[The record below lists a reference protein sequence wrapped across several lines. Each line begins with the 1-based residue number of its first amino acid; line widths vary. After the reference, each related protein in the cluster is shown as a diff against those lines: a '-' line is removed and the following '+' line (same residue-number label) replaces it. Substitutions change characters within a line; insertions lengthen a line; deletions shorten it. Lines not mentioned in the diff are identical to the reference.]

1 MSKSKFRTQAL
12 DPAHKLS
19 GLLIPVFAM
28 RRQGDLGVGDTQ
40 CVMDSVDFLASLSMT
55 VLQLLPINETGADN
69 SPYNALSATAL
80 DPVYLT
86 MSPLM
91 VPGLSEKMLAE
102 LAPAS
107 LVAELEEGP
116 VDYARVKKLKLDLL
130 HAAFTAFT
138 GGAAGEAGSEALAAF
153 KKQPWLKNY
162 SIFRAFMD
170 ENGGSAVWTE
180 WKPEHRDRRHLEQ
193 ILETDLKSGGK
204 IKQRMD
210 FYEYVQWVAYQ
221 QWHQV
226 RLYADRCGVALMGD
240 IPFGVSR
247 YSADVFG
254 FRELFDLENSGG
266 APPESFFQTDKFTAV
281 WGQNWGIP
289 LYNWDEH
296 RKTKFA
302 FWRERVRQTTEIFHY
317 FRIDHVL
324 GFFRV
329 YAFPWI
335 PERNSE
341 FVDLSEEEARAL
353 AGGRL
358 PRFLPR
364 ADEPEE
370 NALLNLKEGT
380 ALLDVIL
387 DAAGEAG
394 VVAEDL
400 GMVPGYVRPRLQEMR
415 IPGFIIP
422 IFERQEDDPERNF
435 RSPDTYEAVSLV
447 TLGTHDHEPIA
458 SYYERLSKWWR
469 GEDGHEGWLEVS
481 RLMRFLGLS
490 PEEAPEHFS
499 DDLHRRLLQVV
510 LTSPSWLAVLMISD
524 LLGTSQRFNEPG
536 LAGDSN
542 WSQRLEKPLAMYKK
556 DPHYLELFTWLRK
569 VVRESG
575 REARPTIPGTSK

>member
-1 MSKSKFRTQAL
+1 MTKSKFRKQSL
-12 DPAHKLS
+12 DPSRRLS

-28 RRQGDLGVGDTQ
+28 RRQGDLGVGDTL
-40 CVMDSVDFLASLSMT
+40 CVMESIDFLASLSMT

-86 MSPLM
+86 MSPSM
-91 VPGLSEKMLAE
+91 VPGLSEAMLSQ

-107 LVAELEEGP
+107 LVAELEDGP
-116 VDYARVKKLKLDLL
+116 VDYARVKALKLDLL
-130 HAAFTAFT
+130 HAAFDAFT
-138 GGAAGEAGSEALAAF
+138 GGAATEAQSQSLIAF
-153 KKQPWLKNY
+153 KKQPWLRNY

-180 WKPEHRDRRHLEQ
+180 WNPEHRDRRRLEQ
-193 ILETDLKSGGK
+193 ILADDLKTGGK
-204 IKQRMD
+204 IARRLD

-226 RLYADRCGVALMGD
+226 RLYADRSGVALMGD

-254 FRELFDLENSGG
+254 YRELFDLENSGG
-266 APPESFFQTDKFTAV
+266 APPESFFQGDKFTAV

-289 LYNWDEH
+289 LYNWEEH
-296 RKTKFA
+296 RQTKFA
-302 FWRERVRQTTEIFHY
+302 FWRERVRQTAEIFHY

-335 PERNSE
+335 PERNNE
-341 FVDLSEEEARAL
+341 FVDLSEEEARRL

-358 PRFLPR
+358 PGFLPR
-364 ADEPEE
+364 PDEPEE
-370 NALLNLKEGT
+370 NAMLNLKEGT

-387 DAAGEAG
+387 DAAGQTG

-435 RSPDTYEAVSLV
+435 RSPETYEELSLV

-481 RLMRFLGLS
+481 RLMRFLGLL
-490 PEEAPEHFS
+490 PEEAPEEFN
-499 DDLHRRLLQVV
+499 DLLHRRLLEAVM
-510 LTSPSWLAVLMISD
+510 TSPSWLAVLMISD
-524 LLGTSQRFNEPG
+524 LLGTGQRFNEPG

-542 WSQRLEKPLAMYKK
+542 WSQRLDKPLSMYEK
-556 DPHYLELFTWLRK
+556 DPHYHELFSWLRQ

-575 REARPTIPGTSK
+575 RQAPAGSPRKAK

>member
-1 MSKSKFRTQAL
+1 MTKSKFRKQSL
-12 DPAHKLS
+12 DPSRRLS

-28 RRQGDLGVGDTQ
+28 RRQGDLGVGDTC
-40 CVMDSVDFLASLSMT
+40 CVMESIDFLASLSMT

-86 MSPLM
+86 MSPSM
-91 VPGLSEKMLAE
+91 VPGLSEAMLLQ

-107 LVAELEEGP
+107 LVAELQEGP
-116 VDYARVKKLKLDLL
+116 VDYARVKALKLDLL
-130 HAAFTAFT
+130 HAAFDAFT
-138 GGAAGEAGSEALAAF
+138 GGAATEAQRQSLFAF
-153 KKQPWLKNY
+153 KKQPWLRNY

-180 WKPEHRDRRHLEQ
+180 WKHEHRDRRHLEQ
-193 ILETDLKSGGK
+193 LLADDLKSGGK
-204 IKQRMD
+204 IARRVD

-226 RLYADRCGVALMGD
+226 RLYADRAGVALMGD

-254 FRELFDLENSGG
+254 WRELFDLENSGG
-266 APPESFFQTDKFTAV
+266 APPESFFQGDKFTAV

-302 FWRERVRQTTEIFHY
+302 FWRERVRQTSEIFNY

-335 PERNSE
+335 PERNNE
-341 FVDLSEEEARAL
+341 FVDLSEEEARRL

-358 PRFLPR
+358 PGFLPR
-364 ADEPEE
+364 PDEPAE

-380 ALLDVIL
+380 DLLDVIL
-387 DAAGEAG
+387 DAAGQTG

-400 GMVPGYVRPRLQEMR
+400 GMVPDYVRPRLQEMR

-435 RSPDTYEAVSLV
+435 RSPETYEELSLV

-481 RLMRFLGLS
+481 RLMRFLGLA
-490 PEEAPEHFS
+490 PEEAPEAFN
-499 DDLHRRLLQVV
+499 DLLHRRLLEAVI
-510 LTSPSWLAVLMISD
+510 TSPSWLAVLMISD
-524 LLGTSQRFNEPG
+524 LLGSGQRFNEPG

-542 WSQRLEKPLAMYKK
+542 WSQRLDKPLSMYEEE
-556 DPHYLELFTWLRK
+556 PHYRKLFSWLRQ

-575 REARPTIPGTSK
+575 RAAPLISPGKAK

>member
-1 MSKSKFRTQAL
+1 MTKSKFRTQSL
-12 DPAHKLS
+12 DPSRRLS

-28 RRQGDLGVGDTQ
+28 RRQGDLGVGDTL
-40 CVMDSVDFLASLSMT
+40 CVMESIDFLASLSMT

-86 MSPLM
+86 MSPSM
-91 VPGLSEKMLAE
+91 VPGLSEEMLSR

-107 LVAELEEGP
+107 LIDELEDGP
-116 VDYARVKKLKLDLL
+116 VDYARVKALKLDLL
-130 HAAFTAFT
+130 HAAFDAFT
-138 GGAAGEAGSEALAAF
+138 GGAATEAQRQALVAF
-153 KKQPWLKNY
+153 KKLPWLRNY
-162 SIFRAFMD
+162 SVFRSFMD

-180 WKPEHRDRRHLEQ
+180 WKPEHRDRLHLEQ
-193 ILETDLKSGGK
+193 LLTDDLQTGGK
-204 IKQRMD
+204 IARRVD

-226 RLYADRCGVALMGD
+226 RLYADRSGVALMGD

-254 FRELFDLENSGG
+254 LRELFDLENSGG
-266 APPESFFQTDKFTAV
+266 APPETFFQGDKFTAV

-302 FWRERVRQTTEIFHY
+302 FWRERVRQTSEIFHY

-335 PERNSE
+335 PERNNE
-341 FVDLSEEEARAL
+341 FVDLSEAEARAL

-358 PRFLPR
+358 PQFLPR

-387 DAAGEAG
+387 DAAGQTG

-400 GMVPGYVRPRLQEMR
+400 GMVPAYVRPRLQEMR

-422 IFERQEDDPERNF
+422 IFERQEDDPDRNF
-435 RSPDTYEAVSLV
+435 RRPETYEELSLV

-481 RLMRFLGLS
+481 RLMRFLGLL
-490 PEEAPEHFS
+490 PEEAPEEFN
-499 DDLHRRLLQVV
+499 DLLHRRLLEAVM
-510 LTSPSWLAVLMISD
+510 TSPSWLAVLMISD
-524 LLGTSQRFNEPG
+524 LLGTGQRFNEPG

-542 WSQRLEKPLAMYKK
+542 WSQRLDKPLSMYEK
-556 DPHYLELFTWLRK
+556 DPHYHALFSWLRQ
-569 VVRESG
+569 VVRKSG
-575 REARPTIPGTSK
+575 REAPAISPGKAK